1 MQKVFNKTF
10 LRVLVLILIGATVFM
25 LSPLAVVVIGDEGFA
40 LSPSSVIPVISASE
54 IVDFLSGQLPRASH
68 EEFAVSLQK
77 IIAVHIV
84 VVNAG
89 AIAAHEIKLC
99 AEWQH
104 YAFANDLHFN
114 TPFLLYPQPSSDHPS
129 ES

>member
-1 MQKVFNKTF
+1 MQKIFNNTL
-10 LRVLVLILIGATVFM
+10 LRVLVLVLISATVFM
-25 LSPLAVVVIGDEGFA
+25 LSPLAMIIIGDEGFA
-40 LSPSSVIPVISASE
+40 VSPSSVIPVISVSE
-54 IVDFLSGQLPRASH
+54 DIDSLNGQPPRTSH

-77 IIAVHIV
+77 ILAVHIV
-84 VVNAG
+84 VVNDG
-89 AIAAHEIKLC
+89 TIDAHEIKLC

-104 YAFANDLHFN
+104 YAFTNDLHFN